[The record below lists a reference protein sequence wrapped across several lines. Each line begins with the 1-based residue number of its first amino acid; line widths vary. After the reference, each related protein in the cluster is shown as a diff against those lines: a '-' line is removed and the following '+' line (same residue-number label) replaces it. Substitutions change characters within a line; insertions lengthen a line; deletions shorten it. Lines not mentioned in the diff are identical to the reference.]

1 MSTAFS
7 HARGRQSFVG
17 VVTRL
22 GPKGSKSIKVRVTRR
37 KYMPAILKEINF
49 HRDFYTHDEMMACQ
63 EGDVVRIEQ
72 CRPISKTKHFAVAE
86 IKSAQ
91 GQEWLAYQKAAPGLV
106 EEDNKK
112 RTMQFNQDKEQGE
125 EVSALSV
132 LEQLR
137 QVAEYEWKGPR
148 DQAHEDQVEQ
158 IKQHYGID
166 SWPPNKPIANLS
178 LEVLRN
184 EFSKTHSLVQATH
197 MLQNEPAKAEE
208 MLQELGFS
216 GKGFSQKRNILAK
229 ALRR

>member
-1 MSTAFS
+1 M
-7 HARGRQSFVG
+7 
-17 VVTRL
+17 
-22 GPKGSKSIKVRVTRR
+22 
-37 KYMPAILKEINF
+37 
-49 HRDFYTHDEMMACQ
+49 
-63 EGDVVRIEQ
+63 VRIEQ

-148 DQAHEDQVEQ
+148 DQAHEDQVKQ